1 MFSKKT
7 KILFNKTRS
16 LFTMI
21 RLLLQSKIVNHLS
34 SIRLIPSLLQSKTV
48 NHQSSI
54 KYPLFFLFFSVCGF
68 AQQIS
73 SSIDSSQIK
82 IGSQFNLT
90 IKASVNA
97 KDKVVFPNAQNF
109 GALEVLESY
118 PIDTVKNN
126 SQYELIKKYGL
137 TQFDSGR
144 YLIPKLVVKINQK
157 DFQTDSLSI
166 LVNNVKVDTTKQQM
180 YDIKNIIATEEEP
193 SSEWWKLLVLLALI
207 VASGFGS
214 YFIIKKLQNGKV
226 KEEEFF
232 ASPIEKAIA
241 YLQNLDKKQL
251 VQKGDIKEYYS
262 EMTDIART
270 YIEESVHIPAM
281 ESTSSELMD
290 SLKKAISNKKMFV
303 GREELDKF
311 RLVLENSDLVK
322 FAKSKPLQFEIEKD
336 KSIIDKFILIVDK
349 ALPRKEAEAET
360 LFAEEVRRKELKKQK
375 FMRTAIS
382 VGIAS
387 VLFVIS
393 LGIFAYTFGL
403 DYLKE
408 HHIGYTTEE
417 LLEKEWITSEYG
429 EPAIVIETPK
439 VLKRN
444 NDEKIQNNLPE
455 NVKSTNRFIYG
466 SIIDDFSIVLVTTAF
481 KDTTKLDLEIALEI
495 DLKELERFGAK
506 NIITKLADF
515 ENVKG
520 LSGKKSYGTFNA
532 FNDIRKE
539 DQKMSYEILVFAQ
552 PGGAQEFFLIYK
564 EDDEHAKKIM
574 EKIQNSIELRKAK
587 Q

>member
-1 MFSKKT
+1 MKKT
-7 KILFNKTRS
+7 IYFYIALLFGFLGSAQKIT
-16 LFTMI
+16 T
-21 RLLLQSKIVNHLS
+21 
-34 SIRLIPSLLQSKTV
+34 
-48 NHQSSI
+48 
-54 KYPLFFLFFSVCGF
+54 
-68 AQQIS
+68 A
-73 SSIDSSQIK
+73 IDSSQIK

-97 KDKVVFPNAQNF
+97 KDKVVFPNAKNF

-144 YLIPKLVVKINQK
+144 YLIPKLVVKINNTA
-157 DFQTDSLSI
+157 FQTDSLSI
-166 LVNNVKVDTTKQQM
+166 TVNNVKVDTTKQQM
-180 YDIKNIIATEEEP
+180 YDIKDIIATEEEP

-251 VQKGDIKEYYS
+251 VQKGDVKEYYS

-270 YIEESVHIPAM
+270 YIEESVNIPAM

-290 SLKKAISNKKMFV
+290 ALKKAISEKKMFV
-303 GREELDKF
+303 NREELDKF
-311 RLVLENSDLVK
+311 RQVLENADLVK

-336 KSIIDKFILIVDK
+336 KSIVDKFLLIVDK
-349 ALPRKEAEAET
+349 ALPRSEEQAEA

-382 VGIAS
+382 VGIAV

-393 LGIFAYTFGL
+393 VGIFAYTFGL

-455 NVKSTNRFIYG
+455 NVKSTNRFMYG
-466 SIIDDFSIVLVTTAF
+466 SIIDDFSIILITTAF
-481 KDTTKLDLEIALEI
+481 KDTTKLDLEMALET

-506 NIITKLADF
+506 NIIVKTADF

-520 LSGKKSYGTFNA
+520 LSGKKSYGSFTA
-532 FNDIRKE
+532 FNEITKE

-564 EDDEHAKKIM
+564 EEDEHAKQIM

-587 Q
+587 K

>member
-1 MFSKKT
+1 MKKKIYLYIIMLFGFFGFSQKVT
-7 KILFNKTRS
+7 T
-16 LFTMI
+16 
-21 RLLLQSKIVNHLS
+21 
-34 SIRLIPSLLQSKTV
+34 
-48 NHQSSI
+48 
-54 KYPLFFLFFSVCGF
+54 
-68 AQQIS
+68 
-73 SSIDSSQIK
+73 SIDSSQIK

-90 IKASVNA
+90 LKASVNA
-97 KDKVVFPNAQNF
+97 KDKVVFPNAKNF

-118 PIDTVKNN
+118 PIDTIKNN

-144 YLIPKLVVKINQK
+144 YLIPKLIVKINQK

-166 LVNNVKVDTTKQQM
+166 VVNNVKVDTTKQQM
-180 YDIKNIIATEEEP
+180 YDIKDIIATEEEP

-207 VASGFGS
+207 IASGFGS
-214 YFIIKKLQNGKV
+214 YFIIKRLQKGKV

-251 VQKGDIKEYYS
+251 VQKGDVKEYYS

-290 SLKKAISNKKMFV
+290 SLKKAISEKKMFV
-303 GREELDKF
+303 NREELDKF
-311 RLVLENSDLVK
+311 RQVLENSDLVK

-336 KSIIDKFILIVDK
+336 KSIVDKFLLIVDK
-349 ALPRKEAEAET
+349 ALPRTEEQAEA

-382 VGIAS
+382 VGIAV

-455 NVKSTNRFIYG
+455 NVKSTNRFMYG

-481 KDTTKLDLEIALEI
+481 KDTTKIDLEVALEN

-506 NIITKLADF
+506 NIIVKTADF

-520 LSGKKSYGTFNA
+520 LSGKKSYGSFTTFNE
-532 FNDIRKE
+532 ITKE
-539 DQKMSYEILVFAQ
+539 DQKMSYEIVVFAQ
-552 PGGAQEFFLIYK
+552 AGGAQEFFLIYK
-564 EDDEHAKKIM
+564 EDDEHAKQIM

>member
-1 MFSKKT
+1 MNIIKM
-7 KILFNKTRS
+7 KIQIENNIKIMQSVFKWL
-16 LFTMI
+16 MI
-21 RLLLQSKIVNHLS
+21 LL
-34 SIRLIPSLLQSKTV
+34 
-48 NHQSSI
+48 
-54 KYPLFFLFFSVCGF
+54 FSVVTS
-68 AQQIS
+68 AQKITT
-73 SSIDSSQIK
+73 SIDSSQIK

-90 IKASVNA
+90 LKASVND
-97 KDKVVFPNAQNF
+97 KDKVVFPNAKNF

-118 PIDTVKNN
+118 PIDTIKNN

-144 YLIPKLVVKINQK
+144 YLIPKLIVKINQK

-166 LVNNVKVDTTKQQM
+166 VVNNVKVDTTKQQM
-180 YDIKNIIATEEEP
+180 YDIKDIIATEEEP

-207 VASGFGS
+207 IASGFGS
-214 YFIIKKLQNGKV
+214 YFIIKRLQKGKV

-251 VQKGDIKEYYS
+251 VQKGDVKEYYS

-290 SLKKAISNKKMFV
+290 SLKKAISEKKMFV
-303 GREELDKF
+303 NREELDKF
-311 RLVLENSDLVK
+311 RQVLENSDLVK

-336 KSIIDKFILIVDK
+336 KSIVDKFLLIVDK
-349 ALPRKEAEAET
+349 ALPRTEEQAEA

-382 VGIAS
+382 VGIAV

-455 NVKSTNRFIYG
+455 NVKSTNRFMYG

-481 KDTTKLDLEIALEI
+481 KDTTKIDLEVALEN

-506 NIITKLADF
+506 NIIVKTADF

-520 LSGKKSYGTFNA
+520 LSGKKSYGSFTTFNE
-532 FNDIRKE
+532 ITKE
-539 DQKMSYEILVFAQ
+539 DQKMSYEIVVFAQ
-552 PGGAQEFFLIYK
+552 AGGAQEFFLIYK
-564 EDDEHAKKIM
+564 EDDEHAKQIM

>member
-1 MFSKKT
+1 MKKKIYLYIIMLFGFFGFSQKVT
-7 KILFNKTRS
+7 T
-16 LFTMI
+16 
-21 RLLLQSKIVNHLS
+21 
-34 SIRLIPSLLQSKTV
+34 
-48 NHQSSI
+48 
-54 KYPLFFLFFSVCGF
+54 
-68 AQQIS
+68 
-73 SSIDSSQIK
+73 SIDSSQIK

-90 IKASVNA
+90 LKASVNA
-97 KDKVVFPNAQNF
+97 KDKVVFPNAKNF

-118 PIDTVKNN
+118 QIDTIKNN

-144 YLIPKLVVKINQK
+144 YLIPKLIVKINQK

-166 LVNNVKVDTTKQQM
+166 VVNNVKVDTTKQQM
-180 YDIKNIIATEEEP
+180 YDIKDIIATEEEP

-207 VASGFGS
+207 IASGFGS
-214 YFIIKKLQNGKV
+214 YFIIKRLQKGKV

-251 VQKGDIKEYYS
+251 VQKGDVKEYYS

-290 SLKKAISNKKMFV
+290 SLKKAISEKKMFV
-303 GREELDKF
+303 NREELDKF
-311 RLVLENSDLVK
+311 RQVLENSDLVK

-336 KSIIDKFILIVDK
+336 KSIVDKFLLIVDK
-349 ALPRKEAEAET
+349 ALPRTEEQAEA

-382 VGIAS
+382 VGIAV

-455 NVKSTNRFIYG
+455 NVKSNSRFMYG
-466 SIIDDFSIVLVTTAF
+466 SIIDNFSIVLITTAF
-481 KDTTKLDLEIALEI
+481 KDTTRLDLDLALEV
-495 DLKELERFGAK
+495 DLKELEKFGAK
-506 NIITKLADF
+506 NIIVKTGEF

-520 LSGKKSYGTFNA
+520 LSGKKAYGTFTA
-532 FNDIRKE
+532 FDPVREE
-539 DQKMSYEILVFAQ
+539 DVKMEYEIMVLSQ

-564 EDDEHAKKIM
+564 EEDEHAKQII

-587 Q
+587 K

>member
-1 MFSKKT
+1 MKKT
-7 KILFNKTRS
+7 IYLYII
-16 LFTMI
+16 M
-21 RLLLQSKIVNHLS
+21 
-34 SIRLIPSLLQSKTV
+34 LIG
-48 NHQSSI
+48 
-54 KYPLFFLFFSVCGF
+54 FFGFSQKVTT
-68 AQQIS
+68 
-73 SSIDSSQIK
+73 SIDSSQIK

-90 IKASVNA
+90 LKASVNA
-97 KDKVVFPNAQNF
+97 NDKVVFPNAKNF

-118 PIDTVKNN
+118 PIDTIKNN

-144 YLIPKLVVKINQK
+144 YLIPKLIVKINQK
-157 DFQTDSLSI
+157 DFLTDSLSI
-166 LVNNVKVDTTKQQM
+166 VVNNVKVDTTKQQM

-207 VASGFGS
+207 IASGFAS
-214 YFIIKKLQNGKV
+214 YFIVKKLQKGKV

-251 VQKGDIKEYYS
+251 VQKGDVKEYYS

-270 YIEESVHIPAM
+270 YIEESIHIPAM
-281 ESTSSELMD
+281 ESTSSELLD
-290 SLKKAISNKKMFV
+290 SLKKAISEKKMFV
-303 GREELDKF
+303 NREELDKF
-311 RLVLENSDLVK
+311 RQVLENADLVK

-336 KSIIDKFILIVDK
+336 KSIVDKFLLIVDK
-349 ALPRKEAEAET
+349 ALPRTEEQAEA

-375 FMRTAIS
+375 FIRTAIS
-382 VGIAS
+382 VGIAV

-408 HHIGYTTEE
+408 HHIGYSTEE

-455 NVKSTNRFIYG
+455 NVKSTNRFMYG

-481 KDTTKLDLEIALEI
+481 KDTTKIDLEVALEN

-506 NIITKLADF
+506 NIIVKTADF

-520 LSGKKSYGTFNA
+520 LSGKKSYGSFTA
-532 FNDIRKE
+532 FNEITKE
-539 DQKMSYEILVFAQ
+539 DQRMSYEIVVFAQ
-552 PGGAQEFFLIYK
+552 AGGAQEFFLIYK
-564 EDDEHAKKIM
+564 EDDEHAKQIM

>member
-1 MFSKKT
+1 MKKKIYLYIIMLFGFFGFSQKVT
-7 KILFNKTRS
+7 T
-16 LFTMI
+16 
-21 RLLLQSKIVNHLS
+21 
-34 SIRLIPSLLQSKTV
+34 
-48 NHQSSI
+48 
-54 KYPLFFLFFSVCGF
+54 
-68 AQQIS
+68 
-73 SSIDSSQIK
+73 SIDSSQIK

-90 IKASVNA
+90 LKASVNA
-97 KDKVVFPNAQNF
+97 KDKVVFPNAKNF

-118 PIDTVKNN
+118 PIDTIKNN

-144 YLIPKLVVKINQK
+144 YLIPKLIVKINQK

-166 LVNNVKVDTTKQQM
+166 VVNNVKVDTTKQQM
-180 YDIKNIIATEEEP
+180 YDIKDIIATEEEP

-207 VASGFGS
+207 IASGFGS
-214 YFIIKKLQNGKV
+214 YFIIKRLQKGKV

-241 YLQNLDKKQL
+241 YIQNLDKKQL
-251 VQKGDIKEYYS
+251 VQKGDVKEYYS

-290 SLKKAISNKKMFV
+290 SLKKAISEKKMFV
-303 GREELDKF
+303 NREELDKF
-311 RLVLENSDLVK
+311 RQVLENSDLVK

-336 KSIIDKFILIVDK
+336 KSIVDKFLLIVDK
-349 ALPRKEAEAET
+349 ALPRTEEQAEA

-382 VGIAS
+382 VGIAV

-455 NVKSTNRFIYG
+455 NVKSTNRFMYG

-481 KDTTKLDLEIALEI
+481 KDTTKIDLEVALEN

-506 NIITKLADF
+506 NIIVKTADV

-520 LSGKKSYGTFNA
+520 LSGKKSYGSFTTFNE
-532 FNDIRKE
+532 ITKE
-539 DQKMSYEILVFAQ
+539 DQKMSYEIVVFAQ
-552 PGGAQEFFLIYK
+552 AGGAQEFFLIYK
-564 EDDEHAKKIM
+564 EDDEHAKQIM